1 MTLPAAI
8 LFDMD
13 GTFVDTEKYWQAAEI
28 KLFQSMGIHWEA
40 GMGDELAGRSLVESI
55 GIMSAKSGVDLDV
68 ERTVTTLIDTVH
80 DMVVSKGAPWL
91 PGSLELVKLCRKLG
105 IATAL
110 VTSSY
115 RKFAQAV
122 VDRAPTGTFDV
133 VVAGDEVAHPKP
145 HPEPYLT
152 AAQKLGVLPSQ
163 CIVFEDSPSGV
174 RSGLAAG
181 ALTYALPGLNPV
193 PPSLGY
199 SRVETLSHV
208 DEPWLRHAW
217 AQWTDSTSKNTPEST
232 D

>member
-28 KLFQSMGIHWEA
+28 HYFQSIGVPWEA

-68 ERTVTTLIDTVH
+68 DHTVTTLVDSVH
-80 DMVVSKGAPWL
+80 DMVVENGVPWL
-91 PGSLELVKLCRKLG
+91 PGSLELVDLCRTTG
-105 IATAL
+105 ISTAL

-122 VDRAPTGTFDV
+122 VDRAPTDTFDV
-133 VVAGDEVAHPKP
+133 VIAGDEVTHPKP
-145 HPEPYLT
+145 DPEPYLK
-152 AAQKLGVLPSQ
+152 AAHALGVPPSQ

-174 RSGLAAG
+174 QAGIAAG
-181 ALTYALPGLNPV
+181 ALTFALPGFNPV
-193 PPSLGY
+193 PDSLGAKKIE
-199 SRVETLSHV
+199 SLTHV
-208 DEPWLRHAW
+208 DEQWLRNAW
-217 AQWTDSTSKNTPEST
+217 TQWSTTG
-232 D
+232 